1 MSTLDVKTLQSP
13 TNFDLTLDA
22 QGSGQDIIFKSNGS
36 TVASLTDAG
45 LLTATTFAGSGASL
59 TALNG
64 TQVTSGTV
72 PAARMPA
79 GSVIQVVS
87 SYTSSEVA
95 STSASYA
102 DTGLSCAITPSATS
116 SKILVLAH
124 QSFGKTAFNTQVD
137 ANLLKDSSTVVNQ
150 WLNDDVR
157 TGDATALAC
166 PPAALVYL
174 DSPSTTSATTYKTQ
188 FRNAAATG
196 QVLANTNNGASKIVL
211 MEIAG

>member
-1 MSTLDVKTLQSP
+1 MSTIRS
-13 TNFDLTLDA
+13 NAEDLTLDA
-22 QGSGQDIIFKSNGS
+22 NGSGNDIILQSNGS
-36 TVASLTDAG
+36 NVGTLTAEG
-45 LLTATTFAGSGASL
+45 VLTATSFAGSGASL
-59 TALNG
+59 TGLTAS
-64 TQVTSGTV
+64 Q
-72 PAARMPA
+72 MPA
-79 GSVIQVVS
+79 GSVIQVVT
-87 SYTSSEVA
+87 SYTSTEVA

-116 SKILVLAH
+116 SKVLVLAH
-124 QSFGKTAFNTQVD
+124 QSFGKTAYNTQVD
-137 ANLLKDSSTVVNQ
+137 ADLLKDSSTVVSQ